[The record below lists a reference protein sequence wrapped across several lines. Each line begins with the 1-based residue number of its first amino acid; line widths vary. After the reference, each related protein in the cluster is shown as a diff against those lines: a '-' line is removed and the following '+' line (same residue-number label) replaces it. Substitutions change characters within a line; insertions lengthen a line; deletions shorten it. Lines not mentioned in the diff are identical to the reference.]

1 MKLNSPPVPVFVI
14 ALALAVIG
22 FLHGL
27 TTALAFIPIPA
38 VWIVLVAFVLLAAS
52 CVSKAD

>member
-1 MKLNSPPVPVFVI
+1 MKLNSPPVPVFII